1 MADISEIVSEFIR
14 RYIDSLHALEILLFL
29 RAAPEKEF
37 GAMEIS
43 RVLCL
48 DGSAVVS
55 KLIHFKSEGLV
66 QRRKISEDLVYGY
79 GPLTS
84 ELGYAVDELAKAY
97 STHRVRVIDAILSQP
112 SSKTQTFRTDTRSEN
127 DGKT

>member
-1 MADISEIVSEFIR
+1 MADISEIVSEFIT
-14 RYIDSLHALEILLFL
+14 RYIDSLHAPEILLFL
-29 RAAPEKEF
+29 RAAPQKEF
-37 GAMEIS
+37 GTMEIS

-48 DGSAVVS
+48 DRSAVVS

-66 QRRKISEDLVYGY
+66 QGRKISEDLVYRY

-84 ELGYAVDELAKAY
+84 ELSSAVDELAKAY

-112 SSKTQTFRTDTRSEN
+112 SSKTQTFRTDARSEN
-127 DGKT
+127 DEKT